1 MKDSIFILLLVGLG
15 CALLYLLKS
24 GIEEARLRISL
35 IEDERLKYALG
46 QFVDVVEAVVASLN
60 QTIVDPLKN
69 SSELNFDKE
78 AQERVLQMA
87 KDRIK
92 KDLDNKSFEILNK
105 TFNDLDDRIE
115 TAIEAEVRKQ
125 KLDKEV

>member
-24 GIEEARLRISL
+24 GIKEARLRISL
-35 IEDERLKYALG
+35 IEDERLQYALG
-46 QFVDVVEAVVASLN
+46 QFVDVVEAVVASIN

-78 AQERVLQMA
+78 AQARVLQMA